1 MGNAT
6 KPEGKGNY
14 TSMKTCNFIV
24 SAFSAVI
31 GGAIIFFSLQLG
43 VGTSKRYGIKT
54 GTWPFI
60 MGVAIVLFA
69 VIIFLYTLKN
79 AKKLSDLDYTD
90 SHGDHLY
97 RVSIHLWENIQVYK
111 AIGMISVYVI
121 LLKYL
126 GMYISSLILIP
137 ALMWFLMPD
146 EKKADRK
153 KALITVAIIDVCVVL
168 AIYLIFDRLLAT
180 SLPQPFW
187 A

>member
-1 MGNAT
+1 M
-6 KPEGKGNY
+6 
-14 TSMKTCNFIV
+14 
-24 SAFSAVI
+24 
-31 GGAIIFFSLQLG
+31 
-43 VGTSKRYGIKT
+43 
-54 GTWPFI
+54 
-60 MGVAIVLFA
+60 
-69 VIIFLYTLKN
+69 
-79 AKKLSDLDYTD
+79 
-90 SHGDHLY
+90 
-97 RVSIHLWENIQVYK
+97 
-111 AIGMISVYVI
+111 I